1 MKMKTKIKLIL
12 WSFLTILFVW
22 LSSTYA
28 LDITSYRSSEVDCIT
43 EKLGKNLLWVNWW
56 NNFSSN
62 YFECLYKSINPED
75 DYFKN
80 YSKKSNTNFFENK
93 KYIYME
99 WYTYSDF
106 FWSYN
111 PFYIVSAPSSNYK
124 LWKDENGI
132 YVFSVLEKEDK
143 KMYKRMKLK
152 VNGDTPVKIS
162 SKRWS
167 NIYKKGIVLDWLQ
180 LFTKDGDQMRVASI
194 IDNSYT
200 LDWFSFLNVNWSFRL
215 LDTYKNKMYK
225 YPWLSYD
232 EGKYISKWLFYNLY
246 NIKPYEIYDVVWN
259 LGTDGKFYY
268 EYGKYLNF
276 SLENKKVGT
285 KEDLKI
291 IQQDLKDSL
300 NIIDKENA
308 EYYLWMSPEDL
319 GISSNPDLPKNNN
332 ENTGNTVAKNATR
345 EEKKSCVA
353 YYTYMR
359 SMSSH
364 SDWCLW
370 EVNKD
375 MSDTRLDYW
384 WAISTDWDLSK
395 FGVWDKTK
403 YRRCWHWNNYK
414 EGVKKTLWEKWPA
427 FWKDRQTN
435 YIATEAK
442 DIDVNALCSHIVVW
456 SQINSWGLTF
466 DNFSKAIE
474 WTFLSRGDTVWTLNW
489 VSVPKNVFE
498 RDYALMMRYEIACK
512 DKVRLPTEYDN
523 TFSDLLL
530 FKTFWDDNNKNVC
543 KKAEELKE
551 KFKEKYKDLIFTK
564 NYEKAF
570 KSDFWE
576 DSVSSSWTVVVE
588 KALSWSI
595 DKALKV
601 KSLSGLGEKTAWA
614 LVDYFTKDY
623 TDWYNKGFSLLGW
636 KGCGAWIWV
645 KEWDYIMRLFLFMIL
660 IWLVWKS

>member
-1 MKMKTKIKLIL
+1 MDYQENSFNYLWCIVKRYASQASLKTTKFCDDWMYVMHSTSAYISVLMGSSYWFRSEGGFVAWKKDDSNNIFSFKVLNDEWKKKFYRFWIKNVWGKSVKLNSKRGSAVYNSAFMDGIWFVLTKRDWDQVRGSHVVDNVFALDGFLVVARDWDIYLID
-12 WSFLTILFVW
+12 
-22 LSSTYA
+22 TYA
-28 LDITSYRSSEVDCIT
+28 
-43 EKLGKNLLWVNWW
+43 
-56 NNFSSN
+56 
-62 YFECLYKSINPED
+62 
-75 DYFKN
+75 
-80 YSKKSNTNFFENK
+80 
-93 KYIYME
+93 
-99 WYTYSDF
+99 
-106 FWSYN
+106 
-111 PFYIVSAPSSNYK
+111 
-124 LWKDENGI
+124 
-132 YVFSVLEKEDK
+132 
-143 KMYKRMKLK
+143 
-152 VNGDTPVKIS
+152 
-162 SKRWS
+162 
-167 NIYKKGIVLDWLQ
+167 
-180 LFTKDGDQMRVASI
+180 
-194 IDNSYT
+194 
-200 LDWFSFLNVNWSFRL
+200 
-215 LDTYKNKMYK
+215 NKMYK
-225 YPWLSYD
+225 YTNPLFPMNRYA
-232 EGKYISKWLFYNLY
+232 KWEIESIFPKIWDNIPSQVSDIQRGPLAEYKMYYNQSEYKSFDLKNTREATEADLNEIRDNIKKSIVVFNQEFLNLY
-246 NIKPYEIYDVVWN
+246 RDVEWLDLSVW
-259 LGTDGKFYY
+259 
-268 EYGKYLNF
+268 
-276 SLENKKVGT
+276 
-285 KEDLKI
+285 
-291 IQQDLKDSL
+291 
-300 NIIDKENA
+300 
-308 EYYLWMSPEDL
+308 
-319 GISSNPDLPKNNN
+319 SSSDLPNNTNSNNTKNNS
-332 ENTGNTVAKNATR
+332 V
-345 EEKKSCVA
+345 EEKKSCVE

-364 SDWCLW
+364 SDWCLG

-474 WTFLSRGDTVWTLNW
+474 WTLLSRGDTVWTLNW

-570 KSDFWE
+570 KSDFGE
-576 DSVSSSWTVVVE
+576 DSVNSSWTVVIE

-601 KSLSGLGEKTAWA
+601 KSLSGLWEKTAWA

-636 KGCGAWIWV
+636 KGCGVWIWV

>member
-1 MKMKTKIKLIL
+1 MTNKIKLI
-12 WSFLTILFVW
+12 I
-22 LSSTYA
+22 
-28 LDITSYRSSEVDCIT
+28 
-43 EKLGKNLLWVNWW
+43 
-56 NNFSSN
+56 
-62 YFECLYKSINPED
+62 
-75 DYFKN
+75 
-80 YSKKSNTNFFENK
+80 
-93 KYIYME
+93 
-99 WYTYSDF
+99 
-106 FWSYN
+106 
-111 PFYIVSAPSSNYK
+111 
-124 LWKDENGI
+124 
-132 YVFSVLEKEDK
+132 
-143 KMYKRMKLK
+143 
-152 VNGDTPVKIS
+152 
-162 SKRWS
+162 
-167 NIYKKGIVLDWLQ
+167 
-180 LFTKDGDQMRVASI
+180 
-194 IDNSYT
+194 
-200 LDWFSFLNVNWSFRL
+200 FSFLAIFSIFSTASAVEFYWDIRTEEVVGEYNWYNMDYQENSFNYLWCIVKRYASQASLKTTKFCDDWMYVMHSTSAYISVLMGSSYWFRSEGGFVAWKKDDSSNIFSFKVLNEEGKKKFYRFWIKNVWGKSVKLNSKRGSAVYNSAFMDGIWFVLTKRDWDQVKVSHVIDNVFALDGFLVVARDWDSYL
-215 LDTYKNKMYK
+215 IDTYTNKMYK
-225 YPWLSYD
+225 YNN
-232 EGKYISKWLFYNLY
+232 GLFPMNRYAKGEVESIFPKIWDNVPSEVSDVQRVPLGDYKMYYNQNEYKSFDLKNTREATESDLNEIRDNIKKSIVVFNQEFLNLY
-246 NIKPYEIYDVVWN
+246 WDVEWLDLSVW
-259 LGTDGKFYY
+259 
-268 EYGKYLNF
+268 
-276 SLENKKVGT
+276 
-285 KEDLKI
+285 
-291 IQQDLKDSL
+291 
-300 NIIDKENA
+300 
-308 EYYLWMSPEDL
+308 
-319 GISSNPDLPKNNN
+319 SSPDLPNNTQNNNKNNS
-332 ENTGNTVAKNATR
+332 V

-414 EGVKKTLWEKWPA
+414 EGVKKTLWDQWPA

-474 WTFLSRGDTVWTLNW
+474 WTLLSRGDNVWTLNW

-512 DKVRLPTEYDN
+512 DKVKLPTEYD
-523 TFSDLLL
+523 TFSDYLL
-530 FKTFWDDNNKNVC
+530 FKSFWGDNNKNVC

-570 KSDFWE
+570 KSDFGE
-576 DSVSSSWTVVVE
+576 DSVSSSWTVVIE

-595 DKALKV
+595 DKAFKF
-601 KSLSGLGEKTAWA
+601 KSPFAFWEKTAWA